1 MQANFNF
8 PPTSSN
14 FPDCIKRIHNCSLHR
29 VMHELS
35 LLVNLSKAS
44 AEMINTKTMLQL
56 IQLPYICTSLIVF
69 QATHCRSK
77 NVQTAEANFKLL
89 LLLHDIVLTYFL
101 KPIAKVTPVSIKIQG
116 LGFIIPMC
124 IVKMKVL
131 PSSR

>member
-14 FPDCIKRIHNCSLHR
+14 FPGCIKRIHNCSLHR

-35 LLVNLSKAS
+35 LLVNLSKTS
-44 AEMINTKTMLQL
+44 AEFINTKTILQL
-56 IQLPYICTSLIVF
+56 IQLPSICTSLIVF
-69 QATHCRSK
+69 QSTNYRSK

-89 LLLHDIVLTYFL
+89 LLLHDIVLADFL
-101 KPIAKVTPVSIKIQG
+101 KPIAKITPVSIKIQD
-116 LGFIIPMC
+116 LGFIIHTC

-131 PSSR
+131 PSSS